1 MTLEELIAKLS
12 SLDIGEQ
19 VLVRFMN
26 SNAY

>member
-1 MTLEELIAKLS
+1 MTVKELIAKLS